1 MNFQI
6 ILLITLALLIALG
19 FSFFQNLHKN
29 PKTSGN
35 LALFGLRSF
44 SIFLILLLLINLEI
58 THTESSQVKENLV
71 ILSDASESIKILQK
85 DSVLQNFQN
94 KVLSSEK
101 LNDKFDIINYHFGR
115 ELINSDST
123 SNFSEELTNIQQ
135 SLKQAEDLMDNNK
148 SVVVLLSDGN
158 QNTGRDFRY
167 HKSSGSTEILPVIIG
182 DTSSFEDVAIQRINV
197 NRYAFLNNK
206 FAVEVFLNYSGSN
219 ERNTKLH
226 ILNSGKV
233 VFQKDMEFSEKNR
246 SLIVNAELEA
256 KSIGL
261 KNYTARL
268 SKLPDEKNV
277 RNNTENFSVEIVD
290 ESSKIMILSPGPHP
304 DLGAL
309 KAAIESNSQRKV
321 EIKYIR
327 DFNNLE
333 ITDIQLFILHN
344 VNRNFQKTIESIS
357 GLEAGKLFIT
367 GPETDWQ
374 FLNELQL
381 GFSKNS
387 IDQPQDVFA
396 VKNDNFA
403 IYQPKHLAYEDLP
416 PLQIAFGETE
426 IDANRYAV
434 QLYQVIQ
441 GVETDSPLL
450 AVSRVHPKIGLL
462 TGENIWRWRAA
473 SFRQD
478 QNFQQFN
485 GFIGDLVQ
493 NLSAVKSNER
503 LIAEHP
509 QTFLE
514 NELVAISAAYYD
526 ENYSFDS
533 GANLNISISDSLGN
547 NVLKTNLV
555 ARNLKYV
562 AEIGNLAPGNYTYKL
577 QAENPNLLKNGAF
590 NVLDYNAEEQKQ
602 TANLAAMQFLA
613 ANNNSTVFYKDQFK
627 TFEDYLLKNDS
638 HRPVLKS
645 EQKTVPLIDWYYL
658 LFLLVF
664 ALALEWFYRKYK
676 GLI

>member
-1 MNFQI
+1 MNIQI

-19 FSFFQNLHKN
+19 FSFYLNLYKN
-29 PKTSGN
+29 TKSSGN
-35 LALFGLRSF
+35 FALFGLRSF
-44 SIFLILLLLINLEI
+44 SIFLILLLLVNPKI
-58 THTESSQVKENLV
+58 THNESFRVKEKLV

-85 DSVLQNFQN
+85 DSVVQNFQN
-94 KVLSSEK
+94 KILSSEK
-101 LNDKFDIINYHFGR
+101 LNNKFEIINYNFGR
-115 ELINSDST
+115 ELITSDST
-123 SNFSEELTNIQQ
+123 SNFSEDLTNIQQ
-135 SLKQAEDLMDNNK
+135 SLKQAEELMNNNK
-148 SVVVLLSDGN
+148 GVLVLLSDGN
-158 QNTGRDFRY
+158 QNTGRDFQY
-167 HKSSGSTEILPVIIG
+167 YKSSGNTEILPVIIG

-206 FAVEVFLNYSGSN
+206 FPVEIFLSYSGSN
-219 ERNTKLH
+219 ERTTKLQ

-233 VFQKDMEFSEKNR
+233 IFQKHIEFSEKNR
-246 SLIVNAELEA
+246 SLIINAELEA

-268 SKLPDEKNV
+268 SKLPDEKNF

-290 ESSKIMILSPGPHP
+290 ESSKILILSPGPHP

-309 KAAIESNSQRKV
+309 KASIESNSQRKV

-327 DFNNLE
+327 DFINDE
-333 ITDIQLFILHN
+333 TTDIQLFVLHN
-344 VNRNFQKTIESIS
+344 VNRNFQKTLESIS
-357 GLEAGKLFIT
+357 GIEAGKLFIT

-387 IDQPQDVFA
+387 IDQEQDVFA
-396 VKNDNFA
+396 LKNDNFA

-416 PLQIAFGETE
+416 PLQIAFGKTE
-426 IDANRYAV
+426 VDANRYAV
-434 QLYQVIQ
+434 QLYQKIE

-450 AVSRVHPKIGLL
+450 AVSRSKPKIGLL

-473 SFRQD
+473 SFRKD
-478 QNFQQFN
+478 QNFEQFN
-485 GFIGDLVQ
+485 AFIGDLVQ

-509 QTFLE
+509 QSFLE
-514 NELVAISAAYYD
+514 NEIVEISATYYD

-533 GANLNISISDSLGN
+533 GANLNLSISDSLGN
-547 NVLKTNLV
+547 TILKSSLV
-555 ARNLKYV
+555 VRNLQYV

-577 QAENPNLLKNGAF
+577 QVEDTNLIKNGSF
-590 NVLDYNAEEQKQ
+590 NVLNYNAEEQQQ
-602 TANLAAMQFLA
+602 TANLEAMQFLA
-613 ANNNSTVFYKDQFK
+613 SNNNSTMFYEDQFK
-627 TFEDYLLKNDS
+627 NFEDYLLKNDR
-638 HRPVLKS
+638 HRPILKS

-658 LFLLVF
+658 LFLVVF

>member
-1 MNFQI
+1 MNIQI

-19 FSFFQNLHKN
+19 FSFYLNLYKN
-29 PKTSGN
+29 TKSSGN
-35 LALFGLRSF
+35 YALFGLRSF
-44 SIFLILLLLINLEI
+44 SIFLILLLLVNPKI
-58 THTESSQVKENLV
+58 THTERFQVKEKLV

-85 DSVLQNFQN
+85 DSVVQNFQN
-94 KVLSSEK
+94 KILSSEK
-101 LNDKFDIINYHFGR
+101 LNNKFEIINYNFGK
-115 ELINSDST
+115 ELITSDNT
-123 SNFSEELTNIQQ
+123 SYFSEDLTNIQQ
-135 SLKQAEDLMDNNK
+135 SLKQAEELMNNNK
-148 SVVVLLSDGN
+148 GVLVLLSDGN

-167 HKSSGSTEILPVIIG
+167 YKSSGTTEILPVIIG

-197 NRYAFLNNK
+197 NRYAFLHNK
-206 FAVEVFLNYSGSN
+206 FPVEIFLSYSGSN
-219 ERNTKLH
+219 ERTTKLQ

-233 VFQKDMEFSEKNR
+233 IFQKDIEFSEKNR
-246 SLIVNAELEA
+246 SLIINAELEA

-261 KNYTARL
+261 KTYTARL

-290 ESSKIMILSPGPHP
+290 ESSKILILSPGPHP

-309 KAAIESNSQRKV
+309 KTAIESNSQRKV
-321 EIKYIR
+321 EIQYIP
-327 DFNNLE
+327 DFNNNE
-333 ITDIQLFILHN
+333 ISDIQLFVLYN
-344 VNRNFQKTIESIS
+344 VNRNFQKTLESIS

-387 IDQPQDVFA
+387 IDQEQDVFA
-396 VKNDNFA
+396 LKNDNFT

-416 PLQIAFGETE
+416 PLQIAFGKTE
-426 IDANRYAV
+426 VEANRYAV
-434 QLYQVIQ
+434 QLYQKIQ

-450 AVSRVHPKIGLL
+450 AVSRSKPKIGLL

-473 SFRQD
+473 SFRKY
-478 QNFQQFN
+478 QNFEQFN
-485 GFIGDLVQ
+485 AFIGDLVQ

-509 QTFLE
+509 QSFLE
-514 NELVAISAAYYD
+514 NEFVEISATYYD

-533 GANLNISISDSLGN
+533 GANLNLSISDSLGN
-547 NVLKTNLV
+547 PVLKSSLV
-555 ARNLKYV
+555 VRNLQYV

-577 QAENPNLLKNGAF
+577 QVENTNLIKNGSF
-590 NVLDYNAEEQKQ
+590 NVLNYNAEEQQQ
-602 TANLAAMQFLA
+602 TANLEAMQFLA
-613 ANNNSTVFYKDQFK
+613 SNNNSTMFYEDQFK
-627 TFEDYLLKNDS
+627 NFENYLLKNDR
-638 HRPVLKS
+638 HRPILKS

-658 LFLLVF
+658 LFLVVF

>member
-1 MNFQI
+1 
-6 ILLITLALLIALG
+6 LIALG
-19 FSFFQNLHKN
+19 FSFFQNLYKN
-29 PKTSGN
+29 TKSSGN
-35 LALFGLRSF
+35 YAFFGLRSF
-44 SIFLILLLLINLEI
+44 SIFLILLLLINPKI
-58 THTESSQVKENLV
+58 THTERFQVKEKLV
-71 ILSDASESIKILQK
+71 ILSDASESIKILRK

-94 KVLSSEK
+94 KILSSEK
-101 LNDKFDIINYHFGR
+101 LNDKFEIINYNFGGD
-115 ELINSDST
+115 LLSSDST
-123 SNFSEELTNIQQ
+123 SYFSEELTNIQQ
-135 SLKQAEDLMDNNK
+135 SLKQAEELMNNNK
-148 SVVVLLSDGN
+148 GVLVLLSDGN

-167 HKSSGSTEILPVIIG
+167 YKPSGTTEILPVIIG

-206 FAVEVFLNYSGSN
+206 FPVEVFLNYSGFN
-219 ERNTKLH
+219 ERKIKLQ

-233 VFQKDMEFSEKNR
+233 VFQKDFKFSKNNR
-246 SLIVNAELEA
+246 SIIVNAELEA

-268 SKLPDEKNV
+268 SQLPDEKNF

-304 DLGAL
+304 DMGAL
-309 KAAIESNSQRKV
+309 KTAIESNSQRKV
-321 EIKYIR
+321 EIQYVP

-333 ITDIQLFILHN
+333 ITDIQLFIMYN

-396 VKNDNFA
+396 VKNGNFA
-403 IYQPKHLAYEDLP
+403 IYHPKDLAYEDLP
-416 PLQIAFGETE
+416 PLQIAFGKTE
-426 IDANRYAV
+426 VDANRYAV
-434 QLYQVIQ
+434 QLYQKIQ

-450 AVSRVHPKIGLL
+450 AVSRVKPKIALF

-473 SFRQD
+473 SFRKD
-478 QNFQQFN
+478 QNFEQFN

-503 LIAEHP
+503 LVVEHP
-509 QTFLE
+509 QSFLE
-514 NELVAISAAYYD
+514 NELVEISAAYYD

-533 GANLNISISDSLGN
+533 AANLNISISDSLGN
-547 NVLKTNLV
+547 TLLNTNLV
-555 ARNLKYV
+555 VRKLKYV
-562 AEIGNLAPGNYTYKL
+562 AEIGNLSPGNYTYKL
-577 QAENPNLLKNGAF
+577 QAANKNLLKNGAF
-590 NVLDYNAEEQKQ
+590 NVLDYNAEEQQQ
-602 TANLAAMQFLA
+602 TANLAGMQFFA
-613 ANNNSTVFYKDQFK
+613 SNNNSNIFYEDQFK
-627 TFEDYLLKNDS
+627 IFEDYLLKNDS

-645 EQKTVPLIDWYYL
+645 EQKSVPLIDWYYL
-658 LFLLVF
+658 LFLVVF

>member
-1 MNFQI
+1 M
-6 ILLITLALLIALG
+6 ITLALLIALG
-19 FSFFQNLHKN
+19 FSFFQNLYKN
-29 PKTSGN
+29 TKSSGN
-35 LALFGLRSF
+35 YTLFGLRSF
-44 SIFLILLLLINLEI
+44 SIFLILLLLINPKI
-58 THTESSQVKENLV
+58 THTERFQVKEKLV

-94 KVLSSEK
+94 KILSSEK
-101 LNDKFDIINYHFGR
+101 LNDKFEIIHYNFGR
-115 ELINSDST
+115 DLLTSDST
-123 SNFSEELTNIQQ
+123 SYFSEGHTNIQQ
-135 SLKQAEDLMDNNK
+135 SLKQAEELMNNNK
-148 SVVVLLSDGN
+148 GVLVLLSDGN

-167 HKSSGSTEILPVIIG
+167 HKSSGTTEILPIIVG
-182 DTSSFEDVAIQRINV
+182 DTSTFEDIAIQRINV

-206 FAVEVFLNYSGSN
+206 FPVEVFLNYSGSN
-219 ERNTKLH
+219 ERNTKLQ

-233 VFQKDMEFSEKNR
+233 VFQEDLEFSENNK
-246 SLIVNAELEA
+246 SIIVNAELEA

-261 KNYTARL
+261 KDYIARL
-268 SKLPDEKNV
+268 SQLPDEKNV

-309 KAAIESNSQRKV
+309 KTVIESNSQRMV
-321 EIKYIR
+321 EIQYIR

-333 ITDIQLFILHN
+333 LTDIQLFVLHN
-344 VNRNFQKTIESIS
+344 VNRNFQRTIESIS
-357 GLEAGKLFIT
+357 NLEAGKLFIT

-403 IYQPKHLAYEDLP
+403 IYQPKHFDYEDLP

-426 IDANRYAV
+426 VDANRYAV
-434 QLYQVIQ
+434 QLYQKIQ

-450 AVSRVHPKIGLL
+450 AVSRVKPKIGLL

-473 SFRQD
+473 SFRKD
-478 QNFQQFN
+478 KNFEQFN
-485 GFIGDLVQ
+485 GFISDLVQ

-503 LIAEHP
+503 LITEHP
-509 QTFLE
+509 QSFLE
-514 NELVAISAAYYD
+514 NELVEISAAYYD

-533 GANLNISISDSLGN
+533 GANLNISILDSLGN
-547 NVLKTNLV
+547 TVINSSLV
-555 ARNLKYV
+555 VRNLKYV

-577 QAENPNLLKNGAF
+577 QAENTNLRKTGAF
-590 NVLDYNAEEQKQ
+590 NVLDYNAEEQQ
-602 TANLAAMQFLA
+602 QAANLAGMQFLA
-613 ANNNSTVFYKDQFK
+613 SNNNSIIFYEDQFK

-658 LFLLVF
+658 LFLVVF

>member
-1 MNFQI
+1 MNIQI

-19 FSFFQNLHKN
+19 FSFFQNLYKN
-29 PKTSGN
+29 TKSSGN
-35 LALFGLRSF
+35 YALFGLRSF
-44 SIFLILLLLINLEI
+44 SIFLILLLLINPKI
-58 THTESSQVKENLV
+58 THTERIQVKEKLV

-94 KVLSSEK
+94 KILSSEK
-101 LNDKFDIINYHFGR
+101 LNDKFEIINYNFGR
-115 ELINSDST
+115 GLLTSDST
-123 SNFSEELTNIQQ
+123 SYFSEDLTNIQQ
-135 SLKQAEDLMDNNK
+135 SLKQAEELMNNNK
-148 SVVVLLSDGN
+148 GVLVLLSDGN

-167 HKSSGSTEILPVIIG
+167 HKSSETTEILPVIAG

-206 FAVEVFLNYSGSN
+206 FPVELFLNYSGSN
-219 ERNTKLH
+219 ERNTKLQ

-233 VFQKDMEFSEKNR
+233 VFQKDLKFSKNNR
-246 SLIVNAELEA
+246 SIIVNAELEA

-268 SKLPDEKNV
+268 SQIPDEKNF

-321 EIKYIR
+321 EIQYIP
-327 DFNNLE
+327 DFNNNE
-333 ITDIQLFILHN
+333 ISDMQLFILYN

-403 IYQPKHLAYEDLP
+403 IYQPKDLAYEDLP

-434 QLYQVIQ
+434 QLYQKIQ

-450 AVSRVHPKIGLL
+450 AVSRVKPKIGLL

-473 SFRQD
+473 SFRKD
-478 QNFQQFN
+478 QNFEQVN
-485 GFIGDLVQ
+485 GFISDLVQ

-503 LIAEHP
+503 LIVEHP
-509 QTFLE
+509 QSFLE
-514 NELVAISAAYYD
+514 NELVEISAAYYD

-533 GANLNISISDSLGN
+533 GENLDISILDSLGN
-547 NVLKTNLV
+547 TVLNSSLV
-555 ARNLKYV
+555 VRNLQYI

-577 QAENPNLLKNGAF
+577 QAENTNLLKNGAF
-590 NVLDYNAEEQKQ
+590 NVLDYNAEEQQQ
-602 TANLAAMQFLA
+602 TANLASMQFLA
-613 ANNNSTVFYKDQFK
+613 TNNNSTVFYEDQFK

-658 LFLLVF
+658 LFLVVF

>member
-1 MNFQI
+1 MNIQI

-19 FSFFQNLHKN
+19 FSFYLNLYKN
-29 PKTSGN
+29 TKSFGN
-35 LALFGLRSF
+35 FALFGLRSF
-44 SIFLILLLLINLEI
+44 SILLILLLLVNPKI
-58 THTESSQVKENLV
+58 THNESFRVKEKLI

-85 DSVLQNFQN
+85 DSVVQNFQN
-94 KVLSSEK
+94 KILSSEK
-101 LNDKFDIINYHFGR
+101 LNNKFEIINYNFGE
-115 ELINSDST
+115 ELITSDST
-123 SNFSEELTNIQQ
+123 SYFSEDLTNIQQ
-135 SLKQAEDLMDNNK
+135 SLKQAEELMNNSK
-148 SVVVLLSDGN
+148 GVLVLLSDGN

-167 HKSSGSTEILPVIIG
+167 YKSSGTTEILPIIVG

-206 FAVEVFLNYSGSN
+206 FPVEVFLNYSGSN
-219 ERNTKLH
+219 ERTTKLQ

-233 VFQKDMEFSEKNR
+233 IFQKDIEFSEKNR
-246 SLIVNAELEA
+246 SLIINAELEA

-268 SKLPDEKNV
+268 SKLPDEKNF
-277 RNNTENFSVEIVD
+277 RNNTENFSVEIID

-321 EIKYIR
+321 EIQYIP
-327 DFNNLE
+327 DFNNNE
-333 ITDIQLFILHN
+333 ISDIQLFVLYN
-344 VNRNFQKTIESIS
+344 VNQNFQKNLESIS

-374 FLNELQL
+374 FLNEFQL

-387 IDQPQDVFA
+387 IDQEQDVFA
-396 VKNDNFA
+396 VKNDNFT

-416 PLQIAFGETE
+416 PLQIAFGKTE
-426 IDANRYAV
+426 VDANRYAV
-434 QLYQVIQ
+434 QLYQKIQ

-450 AVSRVHPKIGLL
+450 AVSRTKPKIGLL

-473 SFRQD
+473 SFRKD
-478 QNFQQFN
+478 QNFEQFN
-485 GFIGDLVQ
+485 GFISDLVQ

-503 LIAEHP
+503 LIVEHP
-509 QTFLE
+509 QSFLE
-514 NELVAISAAYYD
+514 NELIEISAAYYD

-533 GANLNISISDSLGN
+533 GANINISISDSLGN
-547 NVLKTNLV
+547 TVLKTSLV
-555 ARNLKYV
+555 VRNLKYV

-577 QAENPNLLKNGAF
+577 QAENTNLRKNGAF
-590 NVLDYNAEEQKQ
+590 NVLDYNAEEQQQ
-602 TANLAAMQFLA
+602 TANLASMQFLA
-613 ANNNSTVFYKDQFK
+613 TNNNSTVFYEDQFK

-658 LFLLVF
+658 LFLVVF

>member
-1 MNFQI
+1 M
-6 ILLITLALLIALG
+6 ITLALLIALG
-19 FSFFQNLHKN
+19 FSFFQNLYKN
-29 PKTSGN
+29 TKSSGN
-35 LALFGLRSF
+35 YALFGLRSF
-44 SIFLILLLLINLEI
+44 SIFLILLLLVNPKI
-58 THTESSQVKENLV
+58 THTERFQVKEKLV
-71 ILSDASESIKILQK
+71 ILSDASESIKILRK

-94 KVLSSEK
+94 KILSSEK
-101 LNDKFDIINYHFGR
+101 LNDKFEIIHYNFGR
-115 ELINSDST
+115 DLLTSDST
-123 SNFSEELTNIQQ
+123 SYFSEEHTNIQQ
-135 SLKQAEDLMDNNK
+135 SLKQAEELMNNNK
-148 SVVVLLSDGN
+148 GVLVLLSDGN

-167 HKSSGSTEILPVIIG
+167 HKSSGTTEILPIIVG
-182 DTSSFEDVAIQRINV
+182 DTSTSEDIAIQRINV

-206 FAVEVFLNYSGSN
+206 FPVEVFLNYSGSN
-219 ERNTKLH
+219 ERNTKLQ

-233 VFQKDMEFSEKNR
+233 VFQKDLEFSEKNR
-246 SLIVNAELEA
+246 SIIVNAELEA
-256 KSIGL
+256 NSIGL
-261 KNYTARL
+261 KNYIARL

-277 RNNTENFSVEIVD
+277 RNNTENFFVEIVD

-321 EIKYIR
+321 EIKYTR
-327 DFNNLE
+327 DFINAE
-333 ITDIQLFILHN
+333 ASDIQLFILHN
-344 VNRNFQKTIESIS
+344 VNRNFQKTLKSIS
-357 GLEAGKLFIT
+357 GVEAGKLFIT

-403 IYQPKHLAYEDLP
+403 IYQPKDLAYEDLP
-416 PLQIAFGETE
+416 PLQIAFGKTE
-426 IDANRYAV
+426 VDANRYAV
-434 QLYQVIQ
+434 QLYQKIQ

-450 AVSRVHPKIGLL
+450 AVSRVRPKMGLL
-462 TGENIWRWRAA
+462 MGENIWRWRAA
-473 SFRQD
+473 SFRKD
-478 QNFQQFN
+478 QNFEQFN

-503 LIAEHP
+503 LIVEH
-509 QTFLE
+509 QQSFLE
-514 NELVAISAAYYD
+514 NELVEISAAYYD

-533 GANLNISISDSLGN
+533 GANLDISILDSLGN
-547 NVLKTNLV
+547 TVLNSSLV
-555 ARNLKYV
+555 VRNLKYV
-562 AEIGNLAPGNYTYKL
+562 AEIGNLTPGNYTYKL
-577 QAENPNLLKNGAF
+577 RAENTNLLKNGAF
-590 NVLDYNAEEQKQ
+590 NVLDYNAEEQQQ
-602 TANLAAMQFLA
+602 TANLAAMKFLS
-613 ANNNSTVFYKDQFK
+613 ANNSSTLFYEDQFK

-658 LFLLVF
+658 LFLVVF